1 MLAQR
6 RWRVADLASGACT
19 ARPTFQSSRIVPV
32 THCFSV
38 DVEEYFQVNAFEG
51 VVTREQW
58 PGFPSRLDRSVDLLL
73 DLLSRHSATATFFTL
88 GWVAE
93 RNALLV
99 RRISDAGHEIA
110 SHGWWHRRVPSLS
123 TAQYR
128 DEVRSSKDLLEQITG
143 LPVVGY
149 RAPSFSIVPG
159 YEWALDILI
168 EEGYRYDSSLFPIRR
183 PGYGYPAART
193 APHVIQRNVGTIVEL
208 PPATTTWFGRRIPA
222 AGGGYLRHFP
232 MAVIQRAFREHE
244 RCGESGMFYVHP
256 WELDPSQPRLTSSP
270 VTRLRHYAGLRRTQ
284 PRIEALLSEF
294 RFTAAREH
302 PLVCASPASRAVS

>member
-6 RWRVADLASGACT
+6 RRGVADLASGACA
-19 ARPTFQSSRIVPV
+19 ARRHLQSSRIVPV

-58 PGFPSRLDRSVDLLL
+58 PAFPSRLDRSVDLLL

-93 RNALLV
+93 RNAPLV
-99 RRISDAGHEIA
+99 RRVADAGHEIA
-110 SHGWWHRRVPSLS
+110 SHGWWHRRVPALS
-123 TAQYR
+123 AAQYR

-183 PGYGYPAART
+183 PGYGYPAARA
-193 APHVIQRNVGTIVEL
+193 APHVIRRPVGTIVEL
-208 PPATTTWFGRRIPA
+208 PPATTT
-222 AGGGYLRHFP
+222 
-232 MAVIQRAFREHE
+232 
-244 RCGESGMFYVHP
+244 
-256 WELDPSQPRLTSSP
+256 
-270 VTRLRHYAGLRRTQ
+270 
-284 PRIEALLSEF
+284 
-294 RFTAAREH
+294 
-302 PLVCASPASRAVS
+302 